1 MLYLLLFHGMQ
12 DIGEATMIING
23 EREPELSLYYIGS
36 ILLEILEHG
45 TSLPINQLIQKV
57 QHKLDEKIHVDFIYY
72 ALDWLFL
79 LSAVRID
86 EGMVY
91 YENKKVNSTQNQTF

>member
-23 EREPELSLYYIGS
+23 DREPDLSLYYIGS
-36 ILLEILEHG
+36 MLLDILEH
-45 TSLPINQLIQKV
+45 TASLPIDQLIQKA
-57 QHKLDEKIHVDFIYY
+57 QHKLGKKTHVDFIYY

-86 EGMVY
+86 EGMVH
-91 YENKKVNSTQNQTF
+91 YENKKVNSTQNQAF